1 MNNSTKNEC
10 NGPIQMSDV
19 IVTEN
24 HKSKCAEIKNGYLKN
39 ADGVPDTA
47 DPLLGATTVVQLS
60 ENGPRTSLVPKKS
73 KNSRERCL
81 LMTVLA
87 LVVLSGVCLLLLV
100 NGRSNY
106 GCITQGE
113 SYLIGE
119 MRIRV
124 SHET

>member
-1 MNNSTKNEC
+1 MNNSPNEC
-10 NGPIQMSDV
+10 NGPIQLSD
-19 IVTEN
+19 IAVTEN
-24 HKSKCAEIKNGYLKN
+24 HKSKCAEIKNGYVKN

-60 ENGPRTSLVPKKS
+60 ENGPRTSLVTRKT

-81 LMTVLA
+81 WMTVLA
-87 LVVLSGVCLLLLV
+87 LVLLSGVCLLLLV
-100 NGRSNY
+100 NGSSNY

-119 MRIRV
+119 M
-124 SHET
+124 